1 MRLSSPFLALLL
13 LAALP
18 TSAAARDALPL
29 ATPDP
34 ATIVY
39 PAGAPPSPAEI
50 ALGKTLFFDTRLS
63 RNLSQSCA
71 TCHNPALGFGD
82 GVALGTGAEG
92 NRLGRN
98 TPPLYNLAW
107 NPQFFHDGRSPS
119 LEAQALN
126 PVESNQEMNIPLD
139 LLIERL
145 SAVAWYRQQFR
156 AIYGGEKITAEM
168 IGKALASFER
178 TLVTRNAPFDR
189 YLAGDD
195 SAMSESA
202 KRGLK
207 IFKGAAWCSS
217 CHDGA
222 NLTDNG
228 FHNIGV
234 QTTDPGRGKFAPDQ
248 PRMRGA
254 FKTPGLRNV
263 ELTAPYMHDG
273 SQRTLEDVM
282 KFYNRGGDDKKRR
295 DPLVREL
302 DLSKQDIADLVAF
315 MKALTDPVVIKAP
328 AIP

>member
-1 MRLSSPFLALLL
+1 MRLSSAFLALLL

-18 TSAAARDALPL
+18 ASAAARDALPL

-71 TCHNPALGFGD
+71 SCHNPALGFGN

-126 PVESNQEMNIPLD
+126 PIESNQEMNIPLD
-139 LLIERL
+139 LLVDRL

-156 AIYGGEKITAEM
+156 AVYGGEEITADL
-168 IGKALASFER
+168 IGRALASFER
-178 TLVTRNAPFDR
+178 TLVSRNAPFDR

-222 NLTDNG
+222 NLTDNE

-248 PRMRGA
+248 PRMQGA

-315 MKALTDPVVIKAP
+315 MKALTDPVVVEAP
-328 AIP
+328 EIP

>member
-1 MRLSSPFLALLL
+1 MRLSPCLLTLLVLAV
-13 LAALP
+13 LP
-18 TSAAARDALPL
+18 AGATARDALPL

-39 PAGAPPSPAEI
+39 PAGAPPSAAEI

-63 RNLSQSCA
+63 RNRSQSCA
-71 TCHNPALGFGD
+71 SCHNPALGFGD

-107 NPQFFHDGRSPS
+107 NPVFFHDGRSPS

-126 PVESNQEMNIPLD
+126 PIESNQEMNIPLD
-139 LLIERL
+139 LLVERL

-156 AIYGGEKITAEM
+156 AVYGGEAITAEM
-168 IGKALASFER
+168 IGSALASFER
-178 TLVTRNAPFDR
+178 TLLSRNAPFDR
-189 YLAGDD
+189 YLAGDEN
-195 SAMSESA
+195 AMSESA

-222 NLTDNG
+222 NLTDNE

-234 QTTDPGRGKFAPDQ
+234 KTTDLGRGKFAPDQ
-248 PRMRGA
+248 PRMQGA

-282 KFYNRGGDDKKRR
+282 KFYNRGGDDRKRR

-315 MKALTDPVVIKAP
+315 MKALTDPVVIEAP